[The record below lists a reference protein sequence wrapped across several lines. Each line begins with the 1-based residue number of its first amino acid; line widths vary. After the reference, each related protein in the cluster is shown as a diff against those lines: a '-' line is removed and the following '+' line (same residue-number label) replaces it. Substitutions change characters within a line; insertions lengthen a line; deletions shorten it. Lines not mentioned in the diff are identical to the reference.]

1 MATWSREFTDAGV
14 FVAAFRANGLV
25 TLTTDF
31 GLREPFV
38 GIMKGVMLAHAAQ
51 LKFIDMAHDVS
62 AFQPVEAGFW
72 LAGALRYFPAGT
84 LHMAVVDPGV
94 GTQRALLVA
103 LANEQALLAPD
114 NGLLA
119 PLAARKKIDRIIR
132 IDNTQLV
139 QYGVSDV
146 SATFHGRDVF
156 APLAAAIASGR
167 CEPAD
172 LGSEVDTIDLSGWP
186 ATAQRADGGISGV
199 IVAVDRFGNLISN
212 ISAAQVVALVNPTV
226 HIGGMRLP
234 LRRTYGDAP
243 PGEYLGLIN
252 SFEVLEVARSR
263 GNAAG
268 GLNLAVGAAISAV
281 SGGLGVQFRRS

>member
-1 MATWSREFTDAGV
+1 
-14 FVAAFRANGLV
+14 VAAFRANAIV

-38 GIMKGVMLAHAAQ
+38 GIMKGVMLAHAAG
-51 LKFIDMAHDVS
+51 LRFVDMAHDVS

-84 LHMAVVDPGV
+84 LHVAVVDPGV
-94 GTQRALLVA
+94 GTQRALVVA
-103 LANEQALLAPD
+103 FSSEQALLAPD

-119 PLAARKKIDRIIR
+119 PLAVRGRIDRIIR
-132 IDNTQLV
+132 IDNTRLV
-139 QYGVSDV
+139 QFGVSDV

-167 CEPAD
+167 CDPAD
-172 LGSEVDTIDLSGWP
+172 LGDEVDSLDESGWP
-186 ATAQRADGGISGV
+186 ATASRADGGVSGV

-212 ISAAQVVALVNPTV
+212 IGAAQVVALPNPTI
-226 HIGGMRLP
+226 HIGGLRLP
-234 LRRTYGDAP
+234 LRRTYGEAAA
-243 PGEYLGLIN
+243 GEYLGLIN

-263 GNAAG
+263 GSAAA
-268 GLNLAVGAAISAV
+268 GLNLALGAPISAV
-281 SGGLGVQFRRS
+281 PALPGAQFRRS

>member
-1 MATWSREFTDAGV
+1 M
-14 FVAAFRANGLV
+14 AAFRANGLV

-51 LKFIDMAHDVS
+51 LRFIDMAHDVS

-84 LHMAVVDPGV
+84 VHVAVVDPGV
-94 GTQRALLVA
+94 GTPRALLVA
-103 LANEQALLAPD
+103 LAGDQAILAPD

-119 PLAARKKIDRIIR
+119 PLATRRKIERLIR
-132 IDNTQLV
+132 IDLARLV
-139 QYGVSDV
+139 QFGVSDV

-156 APLAAAIASGR
+156 APVAAAIASGR
-167 CEPAD
+167 CDPLD
-172 LGSEVDTIDLSGWP
+172 LGPEVDSIDLSGWP
-186 ATAQRADGGISGV
+186 AISPRADGGVAGV
-199 IVAVDRFGNLISN
+199 VVAVDRFGNLISN
-212 ISAAQVVALVNPTV
+212 IEAATVVALANPTV

-234 LRRTYGDAP
+234 LRRTYGDSAA
-243 PGEYLGLIN
+243 GEYLGLIN

-263 GNAAG
+263 GNAAA
-268 GLNLAVGAAISAV
+268 GLNLAVGAPISAV
-281 SGGLGVQFRRS
+281 PTVPGAQFRRS

>member
-1 MATWSREFTDAGV
+1 V
-14 FVAAFRANGLV
+14 YRANGIV

-51 LKFIDMAHDVS
+51 LRFIDMAHEVS

-84 LHMAVVDPGV
+84 LHVAVVDPGV
-94 GTQRALLVA
+94 GTSRALLIA
-103 LANEQALLAPD
+103 FANEQAILAPD

-119 PLAARKKIDRIIR
+119 PLAARGRIERVIR
-132 IDNTQLV
+132 IDNTRLV
-139 QYGVSDV
+139 QFGVSDV

-156 APLAAAIASGR
+156 APLAAALASGR
-167 CEPAD
+167 CNPAD
-172 LGSEVDTIDLSGWP
+172 LGEEVDDIDQSGWP
-186 ATAQRADGGISGV
+186 ATTPRADGGVSGV

-212 ISAAQVVALVNPTV
+212 IAAPLVVALTNPTI
-226 HIGGMRLP
+226 HIAGLRLP
-234 LRRTYGDAP
+234 LRRTYGEASA
-243 PGEYLGLIN
+243 GEYLGVIN

-263 GNAAG
+263 GSAAQ
-268 GLNLAVGAAISAV
+268 GLNVTVGAPISAV
-281 SGGLGVQFRRS
+281 PALPGAQFRRS